1 MESRGSPRSV
11 HSASF
16 LRCLVQRYGD
26 EDHHHVDVG
35 STIGNIRLRKRGNS
49 VQGRRHGGSYRE
61 PGSVG
66 GATDFD
72 LQRFGEAMV
81 GHVLA
86 RSDLTR
92 KMGGE
97 GREALVSPGRISTVV
112 AEAPS

>member
-1 MESRGSPRSV
+1 
-11 HSASF
+11 
-16 LRCLVQRYGD
+16 
-26 EDHHHVDVG
+26 VDIG
-35 STIGNIRLRKRGNS
+35 STIGNIRWSEPGNS

-61 PGSVG
+61 PGSVV

-72 LQRFGEAMV
+72 CLRFGEAMV
-81 GHVLA
+81 GHVLQCRTLQLVLIIA

-97 GREALVSPGRISTVV
+97 GREALVSPGRISTAV